1 MPPAKGASFSY
12 LLGNIPRGRSNREE
26 YFCAAQI
33 DHKNAIFFARRG
45 VRSFFSVKTHHRYGR
60 INLQDTNSAC
70 EWNHSGARGSAKA
83 YAGGGLRRA
92 IE

>member
-1 MPPAKGASFSY
+1 VCAEIGGITAIY
-12 LLGNIPRGRSNREE
+12 REKSQKIE
-26 YFCAAQI
+26 KYQEKSWGFYGI
-33 DHKNAIFFARRG
+33 
-45 VRSFFSVKTHHRYGR
+45 RSFFSVKPNRRYGR

-70 EWNHSGARGSAKA
+70 VWNHSGARGSAKA

>member
-45 VRSFFSVKTHHRYGR
+45 VRSFFSV
-60 INLQDTNSAC
+60 IV
-70 EWNHSGARGSAKA
+70 
-83 YAGGGLRRA
+83 
-92 IE
+92 